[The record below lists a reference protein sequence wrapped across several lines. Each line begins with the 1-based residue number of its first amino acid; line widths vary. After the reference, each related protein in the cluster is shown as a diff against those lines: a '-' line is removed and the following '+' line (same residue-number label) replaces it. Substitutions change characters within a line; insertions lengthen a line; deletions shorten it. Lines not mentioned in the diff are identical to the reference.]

1 MVSESK
7 QVVAAQQLGRQARE
21 RTRAS
26 LFQALARERWAG
38 VDRAWALIIGL
49 GLADLILS
57 WRSGLSFQG

>member
-1 MVSESK
+1 MVSDSE
-7 QVVAAQQLGRQARE
+7 QAAAAQQLGRQARE

-26 LFQALARERWAG
+26 LFQARAREGWPR
-38 VDRAWALIIGL
+38 VDWAWALIIGL